1 MTKEELMPI
10 ELVLTEMERYTP
22 ITINMFNYLNGNINP
37 YNPCNLYI
45 KMYNTINFAEF
56 RKPNTV
62 TVFLGSI
69 VTVFYGKDLDIKSVI
84 LMTLAHELC
93 HSWQNTD
100 MVRYTYDPYYKQ
112 MIEDTNEGY
121 TEKWISDHMK
131 EIYKIFGFKVQYS
144 RWAKKNILPKAEEY
158 QPVELKD
165 YFVHTIVDV
174 VYRDGQYIEPL
185 NKVFEETQTLLFSIN
200 DSDIVMLKFNGQY
213 LNQSVQPFGK
223 ILYDYCRAGL
233 GIKYFKVAAYLKR
246 CNVEETEGKWLNF
259 ILENVR
265 YCPIV
270 GIETVPQ
277 IESMDEN
284 K

>member
-10 ELVLTEMERYTP
+10 ESVLVEMEKYTP
-22 ITINMFNYLNGNINP
+22 ITVNMFNYLNGNINP
-37 YNPCNLYI
+37 YNICNLYI
-45 KMYNTINFAEF
+45 KMYSTINFAEF

-62 TVFLGSI
+62 TIFLGSI
-69 VTVFYGKDLDIKSVI
+69 VTMFYGKDLDIKSVI
-84 LMTLAHELC
+84 LMTLAHELS
-93 HSWQNTD
+93 HSCQNTD
-100 MVRYTYDPYYKQ
+100 MVRYTNDPYYRQ
-112 MIEDTNEGY
+112 MVEDTNEGY
-121 TEKWISDHMK
+121 TEQWVYNHMK
-131 EIYKIFGFKVQYS
+131 EIHKLFGFKMQYS
-144 RWAKKNILPKAEEY
+144 RWAKKNIMPKATEY
-158 QPVELKD
+158 QPAGLKD

-174 VYRDGQYIEPL
+174 VYRDASYIDPL
-185 NKVFEETQTLLFSIN
+185 NKIFEENQTLLFSIDN
-200 DSDIVMLKFNGQY
+200 SDIVMLKHNGQY

-233 GIKYFKVAAYLKR
+233 GIKYFKVAVYLKR
-246 CNVEETEGKWLNF
+246 CDIDNVEGKWLHF
-259 ILENVR
+259 ILEDVR